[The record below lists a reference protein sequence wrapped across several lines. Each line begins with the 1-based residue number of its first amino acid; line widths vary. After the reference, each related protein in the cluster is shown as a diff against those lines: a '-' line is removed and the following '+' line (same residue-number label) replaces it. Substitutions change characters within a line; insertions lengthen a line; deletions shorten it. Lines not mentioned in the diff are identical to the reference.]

1 VSHDAN
7 IDEAGG
13 DLGVGRVVIGPARW
27 FSTSGN
33 LPLLAMTDPPPA
45 LVDGDHYRE
54 MAGKLR
60 ELARTTRSS
69 GIRREL
75 VDLARRYDRRGDY
88 FDRWAR

>member
-1 VSHDAN
+1 MVFGIVTA
-7 IDEAGG
+7 
-13 DLGVGRVVIGPARW
+13 
-27 FSTSGN
+27 
-33 LPLLAMTDPPPA
+33 LAVTKPPA
-45 LVDGDHYRE
+45 LLADGDHYRE

-60 ELARTTRSS
+60 ELARTTRSP